1 MHSVKTNNNNNT
13 NTDFEARLFP
23 VLESF
28 EIEIFF
34 NRSVWF
40 YFTYFVANRP
50 RNYKTMK
57 LGNMVSWSLKV
68 QTQPTTKFSK
78 NIHFML
84 IYILVMICI
93 QCLLKIF
100 GLCVL
105 WCYGSELYKVLYI
118 YIYTRKM
125 FLLRQ
130 LQFLEQ
136 KSYVLSNSIMFC

>member
-50 RNYKTMK
+50 TNYKTMK

-105 WCYGSELYKVLYI
+105 WYYGSELYKVIYI
-118 YIYTRKM
+118 YIYTHTKNV
-125 FLLRQ
+125 LLRQ
-130 LQFLEQ
+130 FLGQ
-136 KSYVLSNSIMFC
+136 KSYVLPNSILFC

>member
-23 VLESF
+23 FLESF

>member
-23 VLESF
+23 FLESF

-84 IYILVMICI
+84 IYISNDLHTMPVKDIWFMCVMM
-93 QCLLKIF
+93 
-100 GLCVL
+100 L
-105 WCYGSELYKVLYI
+105 WKRI
-118 YIYTRKM
+118 I
-125 FLLRQ
+125 
-130 LQFLEQ
+130 
-136 KSYVLSNSIMFC
+136 

>member
-1 MHSVKTNNNNNT
+1 MHSVKKNNNNNT
-13 NTDFEARLFP
+13 NFEARLFP

-50 RNYKTMK
+50 TNYKTMK

-78 NIHFML
+78 NIYPFYFN
-84 IYILVMICI
+84 IYISNDLHTMPVKDIWFMCVMI
-93 QCLLKIF
+93 
-100 GLCVL
+100 L
-105 WCYGSELYKVLYI
+105 WKRI
-118 YIYTRKM
+118 I
-125 FLLRQ
+125 
-130 LQFLEQ
+130 
-136 KSYVLSNSIMFC
+136 